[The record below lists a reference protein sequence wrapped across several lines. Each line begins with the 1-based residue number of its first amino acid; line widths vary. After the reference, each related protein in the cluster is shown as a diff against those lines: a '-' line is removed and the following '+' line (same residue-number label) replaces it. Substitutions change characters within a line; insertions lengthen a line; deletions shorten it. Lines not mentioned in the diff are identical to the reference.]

1 MIFAIYSLYQFSKQT
16 IDWTKELSRCKAIMW
31 GAFQNLGSALDTW
44 ADLEEFDDLLQKTAR
59 MFVCVPPKKL
69 RELQLVDIL
78 FLLIIRVMH
87 HYCESG
93 PSFLK
98 SSYGFGK
105 CSLMD
110 FCTRAAT
117 FYRPDDVFTASG
129 TKQPILNGTKQPI
142 FKIGQKSRFSK

>member
-78 FLLIIRVMH
+78 FLLIIRIMH
-87 HYCESG
+87 HYCERR
-93 PSFLK
+93 K
-98 SSYGFGK
+98 RAE
-105 CSLMD
+105 
-110 FCTRAAT
+110 TR
-117 FYRPDDVFTASG
+117 R
-129 TKQPILNGTKQPI
+129 N
-142 FKIGQKSRFSK
+142 SRFSKQDKTADFKTVQNRRLVKIKIADFVNA